1 MCLLKHCDC
10 RQWRVASPICNNS
23 RESDAIHHRYFRRHE
38 KVLTAAKWN
47 QEIKD
52 SSAAW
57 ESFPGK
63 TNGSPQGYWLLNI
76 KHDLREMKVNR
87 CECGQ
92 KLIKTTLL
100 NGQRYRRK
108 SKEIRRI
115 KTWILQKRELSL
127 FQWKILASLHL
138 QILFHP

>member
-1 MCLLKHCDC
+1 M
-10 RQWRVASPICNNS
+10 
-23 RESDAIHHRYFRRHE
+23 
-38 KVLTAAKWN
+38 LTAAKWN

-138 QILFHP
+138 QILVRP